1 MVRSDESIS
10 LPRLGMIWRKG
21 VWWQLTW
28 HNEMTGC
35 PMVTIT
41 VRFLW
46 EGPHMLHG
54 GEAHGAGAGEGPHG
68 GIS

>member
-1 MVRSDESIS
+1 
-10 LPRLGMIWRKG
+10 MIWQKG